1 MGKSK
6 YMN

>member
-6 YMN
+6 

>member
-6 YMN
+6 C